1 MSAMPS
7 AHFTK
12 LLPLLVFV
20 AGCAPGPGGQMGSGL
35 PTSVG
40 GPEVRVEGTLPSV
53 LAFPQSSVDDL
64 WRVLPATFLALDIP
78 AGIIDA
84 RNLVYGNEK
93 VTETTV
99 AGRSTRDLFRCS
111 AGAGLALGQYRIQF
125 GITAQ
130 PRKIPSGGAEL
141 FLQTAAFGRI
151 MSGSQSGTTQCV
163 SNGVLDL
170 KIREQMD
177 IELARIGT

>member
-1 MSAMPS
+1 LEEGRIVAALSALGQVGESLEFPVSLGSAKGVMFQRFPSLLQVSGDTVMSAMPS
-7 AHFTK
+7 AHLRK
-12 LLPLLVFV
+12 L
-20 AGCAPGPGGQMGSGL
+20 
-35 PTSVG
+35 
-40 GPEVRVEGTLPSV
+40 
-53 LAFPQSSVDDL
+53 
-64 WRVLPATFLALDIP
+64 LPATFRALDIP

-99 AGRSTRDLFRCS
+99 AARSTRDLFRCS
-111 AGAGLALGQYRIQF
+111 AGAGLSLGQYRIQF

-130 PRKIPSGGAEL
+130 PRRLPSGGAEL
-141 FLQTAAFGRI
+141 FLQTAAFGRLV
-151 MSGSQSGTTQCV
+151 SGNQSGTTQCV